1 MESAQSADSHE
12 GAKRPSPAVTSSRL
26 THPLPTTRRQN
37 RSSCYCCCSTTRQI
51 RLTR

>member
-26 THPLPTTRRQN
+26 THPLPTTRRK
-37 RSSCYCCCSTTRQI
+37 SLELLLLCSTTRQI